1 MIAVPINSFSKR
13 RRPLACVCLFSCSKG
28 VCGTTCKSKKVDG
41 QVVMTHGG
49 GIRQR
54 EIDAGM
60 ILICCSKPLSDVTIE
75 K

>member
-1 MIAVPINSFSKR
+1 MNHA
-13 RRPLACVCLFSCSKG
+13 
-28 VCGTTCKSKKVDG
+28 
-41 QVVMTHGG
+41 G

-60 ILICCSKPLSDVTIE
+60 ILICCSKPLSDVVLE